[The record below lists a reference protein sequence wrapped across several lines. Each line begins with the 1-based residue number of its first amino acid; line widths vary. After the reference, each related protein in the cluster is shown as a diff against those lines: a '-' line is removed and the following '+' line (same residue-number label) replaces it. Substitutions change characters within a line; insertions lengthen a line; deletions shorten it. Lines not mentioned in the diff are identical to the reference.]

1 MMKSL
6 KKFGGAI
13 MLYAVIFFG
22 IVAIASSVNLAGHD
36 TEAVY
41 EGVVAVNEWFCKLAL
56 MFINKISILWYNN
69 KWGESVW
76 SIKSLSIPHLICI
89 R

>member
-22 IVAIASSVNLAGHD
+22 IVAITSRINFAKEDMSN
-36 TEAVY
+36 TY
-41 EGVVAVNEWFCKLAL
+41 EKVVAVNKWFCKLAICSL
-56 MFINKISILWYNN
+56 
-69 KWGESVW
+69 
-76 SIKSLSIPHLICI
+76 IK
-89 R
+89 

>member
-36 TEAVY
+36 TEVVY

-56 MFINKISILWYNN
+56 MFINKIGILWYNN
-69 KWGESVW
+69 KWGESAW
-76 SIKSLSIPHLICI
+76 NIKSLSIPHLICI

>member
-6 KKFGGAI
+6 KKIGGAI

-41 EGVVAVNEWFCKLAL
+41 EGVVAVNE
-56 MFINKISILWYNN
+56 
-69 KWGESVW
+69 
-76 SIKSLSIPHLICI
+76 
-89 R
+89 